1 MQKRDGYPTGVP
13 CWVDTTQPDPAG
25 ATEFYGGLFGWGFE
39 NVSPAGEPPYF
50 IARLDGGDVAGIGG
64 QAEDAPT
71 TWNTYV
77 WVDSADDTAA
87 KVKKAGGQVVLE
99 PFDVGDAGRMAVFA
113 DATGAFI
120 NAWQAK
126 AHRGA
131 QVVNQDGA
139 WSWSDVYTSDFD
151 KAASF
156 FNKVFGWTT
165 APMGEQPPE
174 MGRMICRPG
183 YVDHLTELNPD
194 FPKMLVEWDAPEG
207 FGDLIAFLAPVTDE
221 HFPTGMPPHWSVHF
235 GVPDTDEAVA
245 KAERLG
251 AKVLV
256 PPFTGGPVR
265 VATLA
270 DPAGAVFTVTH
281 FTPPT

>member
-13 CWVDTTQPDPAG
+13 CWVDTTQPDPAE
-25 ATEFYGGLFGWGFE
+25 ATEFYSGLFGWEFE

-64 QAEDAPT
+64 QGEDAPPM
-71 TWNTYV
+71 WNTYV

-87 KVKKAGGQVVLE
+87 TVKSAGGQVVLP

-113 DATGAFI
+113 DPTGAFI

-139 WSWSDVYTSDFD
+139 WSWSDVFTSDVKRAVAFY
-151 KAASF
+151 
-156 FNKVFGWTT
+156 NQVFAWE
-165 APMGEQPPE
+165 AKPMGDQPAE
-174 MGRMICRPG
+174 MGLMLCRPG
-183 YVDHLTELNPD
+183 YVDHLTVLDPE
-194 FPKMLVEWDAPEG
+194 FPKRLAEYQAPDG
-207 FGDLIAFLAPVTDE
+207 FGDLVAFLAPLEGATLPAGTPSHWGVT
-221 HFPTGMPPHWSVHF
+221 F
-235 GVPDTDEAVA
+235 GVADTDEAVA

-265 VATLA
+265 NSVLA
-270 DPAGAVFTVTH
+270 DPAGAAFTVSH
-281 FTPPT
+281 FTPPA